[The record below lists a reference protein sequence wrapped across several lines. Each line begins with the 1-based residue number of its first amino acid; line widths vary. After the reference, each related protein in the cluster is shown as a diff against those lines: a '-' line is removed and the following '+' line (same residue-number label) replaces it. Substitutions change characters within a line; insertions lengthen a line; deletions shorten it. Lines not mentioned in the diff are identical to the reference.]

1 MIRKTLTDDG
11 RPPITPRGTFKNK
24 KPRTF
29 PLSAGK
35 DLRGLLVIFFFTLW
49 ASARYRLCPFS
60 FNKILRGS
68 FISKKYILR
77 LSLCVKLFCPLSHVF
92 RTLVVRRVGH
102 PAKGGTDRILSPIRL
117 LS

>member
-35 DLRGLLVIFFFTLW
+35 DLRGLLVF
-49 ASARYRLCPFS
+49 
-60 FNKILRGS
+60 
-68 FISKKYILR
+68 
-77 LSLCVKLFCPLSHVF
+77 
-92 RTLVVRRVGH
+92 
-102 PAKGGTDRILSPIRL
+102 
-117 LS
+117 